1 MAKSRTGLD
10 ALFKKTEGEA
20 VEAAVEVP
28 AEGRTIAVGVGLK
41 ESEIALLDQVAGD
54 LGVARNAVTRY
65 AVRYFLTA
73 YLRGDVDMTDQVEA
87 KTKKSLRMP

>member
-1 MAKSRTGLD
+1 MAKRSTGLD
-10 ALFKKTEGEA
+10 ALFKPTEGDVPVA
-20 VEAAVEVP
+20 VVEVP

-41 ESEIALLDQVAGD
+41 ESEVALLDQVAED

-65 AVRYFLTA
+65 AVRFFLAA
-73 YLRGDVDMTDQVEA
+73 YLRGEVDLTDQVEA